1 MKRLIGCLMM
11 AALLMSVLPYT
22 VSAGEDPK
30 LKEARFVCAYNTDYD
45 TMLYAENEEKVL
57 YPASTVKIM
66 TAILA
71 LEYYQGRMDSNITIS
86 QEVLDLAGGTLIA
99 YKLGEVICAEELL
112 YGLIVG
118 NGNDAAYALALSIAP
133 NVDEFVSLMNQK
145 AEALG
150 AKNTHYTNPTGV
162 DDNSAYTTVADVAR
176 IAAYAAKMKAYTT
189 ISSCEKYTMGPTNMS
204 GERTIA
210 NKNYIVSNSYVS
222 NYYLSYATG
231 LNTGMTVRGGNCCVV
246 SAVKDGITNVAVVM
260 NVGRTEALKTTA
272 FSDAKTLIEWTYQQ
286 YRYEKVLT
294 TADIVCE
301 IPVAL
306 ARTTDHVALLP
317 GEDVYVYLP
326 NDADIENDI
335 VRTYELTEKTL
346 TAPVEAGIEAGEMV
360 LYYKEAE
367 VGRVRLVTKND
378 VEGSLGLKMGAWL
391 KRVFC
396 NLWALILAVLAAV
409 VVIIWI
415 LLTAYQRGRLKKR

>member
-1 MKRLIGCLMM
+1 MKQKIGWFLVLVFL
-11 AALLMSVLPYT
+11 AGVLPCT
-22 VSAGEDPK
+22 VFAGEEPD
-30 LKEARFVCAYNTDYD
+30 LKEARFFCAYNTDYD
-45 TMLYAENEEKVL
+45 TMLYAQNEDKVL

-71 LEYYQGRMDSNITIS
+71 LEYYQGKMDSRITIS

-99 YKLGEVICAEELL
+99 YKLGEVVTAEELL

-118 NGNDAAYALALSIAP
+118 NGNDAAYALALSIASS
-133 NVDEFVSLMNQK
+133 VDEFVSLMNQK

-189 ISSCEKYTMGPTNMS
+189 ISSCEKYTMGATNMS
-204 GERTIA
+204 EERTIA

-222 NYYLSYATG
+222 TYYLSYATG

-246 SAVKDGITNVAVVM
+246 SALKDGITNVAVVM
-260 NVGRTEALKTTA
+260 NVGRTEGAKTTA
-272 FSDAKTLIEWTYQQ
+272 FADAKTLMQWAYNQYQ
-286 YRYEKVLT
+286 YEKVLT

-301 IPVAL
+301 IPVSL
-306 ARTTDHVALLP
+306 ARSTDHVALLP
-317 GEDVYVYLP
+317 GEDVYLYLP

-335 VRTYELTEKTL
+335 VRTYELTADSL
-346 TAPVEAGIEAGEMV
+346 TAPVEAGVEAGQMV
-360 LYYKEAE
+360 LYYQNAE

-378 VEGSLGLKMGAWL
+378 VEGSFGLKIGAWL
-391 KRVFC
+391 RAFFC
-396 NLWALILAVLAAV
+396 NLWTLVIAAIV
-409 VVIIWI
+409 IMVVIAWI
-415 LLTAYQRGRLKKR
+415 LLTAYQRGRRKKR